1 VNEKAQASRQ
11 QREGGV
17 AGRGGAAV
25 AGRRRRRWRRR
36 WKVAV
41 DVGPGKIMVKSVIS
55 AQLFLASIVVDE
67 AMCAVTGAGST
78 KLRLPNFYK

>member
-1 VNEKAQASRQ
+1 MKRLRRHDSSAR
-11 QREGGV
+11 V
-17 AGRGGAAV
+17 AGRGGGGGGGGGGAQ
-25 AGRRRRRWRRR
+25 GR
-36 WKVAV
+36 KVAV